1 MTGSGAGT
9 VIDKSQA
16 GAQAQARAANA
27 FILAKILSQAT
38 SKDNNRQPRTGARQI
53 QKKLYLL
60 SSRGNER
67 KQNTNRQVARRAEN
81 GAEDGREHE
90 LGARERERR
99 HCLAKSNEMPETWH

>member
-9 VIDKSQA
+9 VTDNSQA

-67 KQNTNRQVARRAEN
+67 KQNTNRQVARRMELKMAESMN
-81 GAEDGREHE
+81 WV
-90 LGARERERR
+90 RERERR
-99 HCLAKSNEMPETWH
+99 HCLAKSNKMPETWH